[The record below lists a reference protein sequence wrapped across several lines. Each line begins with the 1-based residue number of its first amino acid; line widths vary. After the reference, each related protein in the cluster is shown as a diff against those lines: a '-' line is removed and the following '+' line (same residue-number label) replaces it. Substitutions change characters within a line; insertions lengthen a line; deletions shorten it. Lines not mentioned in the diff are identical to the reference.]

1 MAEVL
6 QSNGLVLY
14 IKDGAGTLQPFACAK
29 SSTITITKDL
39 IELAP
44 KTSSTYRQYIKG
56 KASFTMNGTG
66 LIKISETGMQ
76 GISFFDSYIKGVDE
90 IYEGKFEMIDPQSNY
105 KKYSFQCYITELTLE
120 STIGSSPTYSFTLQG
135 VGGFTEIL

>member
-1 MAEVL
+1 MADVL

-14 IKDGAGTLQPFACAK
+14 VKNGAGVLQPFACAK
-29 SSTITITKDL
+29 TSTISITKDL

-44 KTSSTYRQYIKG
+44 KSSTIYRQYING
-56 KASFTMNGTG
+56 RASFTISGTG
-66 LIKISETGMQ
+66 LIKVTETTANA
-76 GISFFDSYIKGVDE
+76 INFFDNFIKGVDT
-90 IYEGKFEMIDPQSNY
+90 IYDGKFEMIDPQSNY

-120 STIGSSPTYSFTLQG
+120 STLGSIPTYSFTLQG

>member
-1 MAEVL
+1 MADVL

-14 IKDGAGTLQPFACAK
+14 IKSSTGSLQPFACAK
-29 SSTITITKDL
+29 NSTISITTDL

-44 KTSSTYRQYIKG
+44 VYSTRYRSYING
-56 KASFTMNGTG
+56 KSSFTISGTG
-66 LIKISETGMQ
+66 LIKVTETGKYA
-76 GISFFDSYIKGVDE
+76 INFFDTYIKGTDG
-90 IYEGKFEMIDPQSNY
+90 IYDGKFEMIDPQGNY

-120 STIGSSPTYSFTLQG
+120 STIGATPSYSFTLQG